1 MLNVQLRE
9 ALGDGA
15 GAAVVVNE
23 GAIDQVYGQV
33 KAALAPTIE
42 KQQQP
47 PASTPAAAAAVAPA
61 AVAISSKA
69 SAKKKEGQP
78 EEAGPLIF
86 GGLLLTGSPA
96 LVLRRAGIKQPTD
109 VQEVAL
115 PRIKRGGCLGMGWR
129 IVLCLHFHII

>member
-1 MLNVQLRE
+1 MFNLQLRE

-15 GAAVVVNE
+15 GPAVVVNE

-47 PASTPAAAAAVAPA
+47 AASTPAAAAAAPA
-61 AVAISSKA
+61 AAATSSKP

-78 EEAGPLIF
+78 EEAGPLMF

-96 LVLRRAGIKQPTD
+96 LVLRRAGIKQPTE

-129 IVLCLHFHII
+129 IVLCLHLHII